1 MFWGL
6 MHLSC
11 EDRLRELGFMD
22 FGCLAC
28 TACKHLKVDFK
39 WPNGAVTLDCR
50 SAPWPRSWWQ
60 AGWAGCQRCPCSSHS
75 TARDRLG
82 AEPHYSWWHGCWNRS
97 VISEQQLRLYPYPRG
112 KSPRKSRKQAG
123 KCCIACPVPTMG
135 KEHSPATANL
145 LNWVSKNMQAIA
157 RKSQLNSKA
166 QPLLYLSFLFS
177 EWSREEEE
185 SG

>member
-1 MFWGL
+1 MAKWSSDPGL
-6 MHLSC
+6 QVSSLTQK
-11 EDRLRELGFMD
+11 LVAGWLGWMPEMP
-22 FGCLAC
+22 LQ
-28 TACKHLKVDFK
+28 L
-39 WPNGAVTLDCR
+39 TLH
-50 SAPWPRSWWQ
+50 STGPPRSRAPLQLVAWPLKSVCYQW
-60 AGWAGCQRCPCSSHS
+60 
-75 TARDRLG
+75 TAAPLI
-82 AEPHYSWWHGCWNRS
+82 P
-97 VISEQQLRLYPYPRG
+97 IPQG

-145 LNWVSKNMQAIA
+145 LNWVSKNMWAIA